1 MRTLFPLCRS
11 LTGPGVRETLR
22 VLGEELPLETTE
34 VASGT
39 PMLDWTAPLEWSIVD
54 AYIAD
59 RSGRRLVDFRES
71 NLHVVSYS
79 APVRG
84 TFRFEEIR
92 DRLFTLPDRPELIPY
107 RTSYWNET
115 WGFCLA
121 HERLEELERAG
132 ELVVVIESRL
142 APGHMVYGEVV
153 TPGQTPDEVLLST
166 HVCHPSLANDNLS
179 GVALLATIAR
189 RLMHTR
195 PRLTHRFLFSPGTV
209 GPIAWL
215 ARNGSALERI
225 RHGLV
230 VVSVGDPGPLTYK
243 RSRRGDAAVAR
254 AADHVLSG
262 SEGGSLRDFEPW
274 GCDERQ
280 FCSPGF
286 DLPVGCLMRTPPGE
300 YPENHTSAD
309 DLAFVTSEALGDA
322 GRACLEILAVLE
334 EDRTLVNTSPYG
346 EPQLGRR
353 GLFRTSG
360 GAGSGQAGLPDERAL
375 LWVLNQADGGN
386 SLLDIA
392 ERSGIPF
399 DVVLEAA
406 RALEHAG
413 LVEESPGAS
422 PASG

>member
-1 MRTLFPLCRS
+1 M
-11 LTGPGVRETLR
+11 
-22 VLGEELPLETTE
+22 PLETTE
-34 VASGT
+34 IPSGT
-39 PMLDWTAPLEWSIVD
+39 PILDWTVPLEWSIDD

-59 RSGRRLVDFRES
+59 RSGRRLVDFAES

-132 ELVVVIESRL
+132 ELEVVIESRL
-142 APGHMVYGEVV
+142 APGHMVYGEIVI
-153 TPGQTPDEVLLST
+153 PGQTPDEVLLST

-243 RSRRGDAAVAR
+243 RSRRG
-254 AADHVLSG
+254 
-262 SEGGSLRDFEPW
+262 
-274 GCDERQ
+274 
-280 FCSPGF
+280 
-286 DLPVGCLMRTPPGE
+286 TPPSTGRPTTCCRGARGRP
-300 YPENHTSAD
+300 YATSSHGDATSASSARPD
-309 DLAFVTSEALGDA
+309 SISRSDASCGHRLASTPRTTHPRTTS
-322 GRACLEILAVLE
+322 RS
-334 EDRTLVNTSPYG
+334 SP
-346 EPQLGRR
+346 PRR
-353 GLFRTSG
+353 SAT
-360 GAGSGQAGLPDERAL
+360 PD
-375 LWVLNQADGGN
+375 G
-386 SLLDIA
+386 
-392 ERSGIPF
+392 
-399 DVVLEAA
+399 
-406 RALEHAG
+406 
-413 LVEESPGAS
+413 
-422 PASG
+422 PASRSSPCSRRTGPS